1 MGALRRAV
9 YRAHFVVASF
19 IGGLGFVALSA
30 AGFVY
35 ALAGG
40 RHRASVLMS
49 HGFSALMRLVLG
61 WRVEAEGIE
70 RLTRSSPA
78 VYLANHQSN
87 MDLVV
92 HGAVY
97 PRRCVVVGKK
107 ELALIPFFGWFFRAA
122 GNIFID
128 RSNRTRALE
137 SLRAGAARARSE
149 GLSVWLF
156 PEGHRNS
163 GPTLLPFKKGAFH
176 IAIAAQAPL
185 VPLVSEPV
193 STLFDGRRF
202 LTRPGTIR
210 IRVLPEIPTTGLREE
225 DVDALAEQARAAM
238 QQAFDDLA
246 REAGPRIG

>member
-1 MGALRRAV
+1 MSALRRAV
-9 YRAHFVVASF
+9 YRAHFVVAAC

-40 RHRASVLMS
+40 GHRASVLMS
-49 HGFSALMRLVLG
+49 HGFSALMRLILG

-70 RLTRSSPA
+70 RLSRSSPA

-128 RSNRTRALE
+128 RSDRMRALE
-137 SLRAGAARARSE
+137 SLRAGAARARSQ
-149 GLSVWLF
+149 GLSVWMF

-163 GPTLLPFKKGAFH
+163 SLTLLPFKKGAFH

-185 VPLVSEPV
+185 VPLISEPV
-193 STLFDGRRF
+193 STLFDGRRL

-210 IRVLPEIPTTGLREE
+210 IRVLPDIPTAGLGEA
-225 DVDALAEQARAAM
+225 DVDALAERARTAM
-238 QQAFDDLA
+238 QRAFDELA
-246 REAGPRIG
+246 REAGPRIE

>member
-1 MGALRRAV
+1 MGTLRRAV
-9 YRAHFVVASF
+9 YRAHFVGGSC

-61 WRVEAEGIE
+61 WRVETEGIE

-137 SLRAGAARARSE
+137 SLRAGAARARSQ
-149 GLSVWLF
+149 GLSVWMF

-163 GPTLLPFKKGAFH
+163 NPTLLPFKKGAFH

-193 STLFDGRRF
+193 STLFDGRRL

-210 IRVLPEIPTTGLREE
+210 IRVLPEIPTTGLGEA
-225 DVDALAEQARAAM
+225 DVDALAERARAAM